1 MFSLIDEGHMRRAL
15 DLATLAMN
23 HATPNP
29 RVGCVIVRDSVVLSE
44 GYTQRPG
51 EAHAEAFAIKQ
62 ARIKGID
69 LVGATAYVTLE
80 PCNHF
85 GRTPPCTE
93 ALIDAGITRLVA
105 AMQDPNP
112 VVGGRGF
119 ARLREAGIEVRV
131 GLLEHDA
138 RELNIG
144 FLRRMATGLPWVRCK
159 VAASVDGRTGLADG
173 QSKWITGDAARQDG
187 HHWRARACAVL
198 TGGGTVK
205 YDDPMMT
212 VRGVDTVLP
221 LRQPMRIVF
230 DHWGELDRDAK
241 VLAQGA
247 LVYCADKMPQGLGAD
262 VEIVPMPDG
271 SGKID
276 LPGAIADIGSRGV
289 NELHVEAGARLL
301 GPLIHAGL
309 VDELLVYVAPKI
321 LGSDAREMFTL
332 PAPLSLG
339 NALQFEFHDM
349 MRIGGDARMILRK
362 AE

>member
-1 MFSLIDEGHMRRAL
+1 MFNLTDEGHMRRAL

-29 RVGCVIVRDSVVLSE
+29 RVGCVIVRDGQVLSE

-51 EAHAEAFAIKQ
+51 EPHAEAFAIKQ
-62 ARIKGID
+62 ARIKGVD
-69 LVGATAYVTLE
+69 LTGATAYVTLE

-85 GRTPPCTE
+85 GRTPPCSE
-93 ALIDAGITRLVA
+93 ALIDAGIARLVA

-112 VVGGRGF
+112 IVGGRGF
-119 ARLREAGIEVRV
+119 ARLRDAGIEVRV

-144 FLRRMATGLPWVRCK
+144 FLKRMATGLPWVRCK
-159 VAASVDGRTGLADG
+159 IAASVDGRTGLADG
-173 QSKWITGDAARQDG
+173 QSKWITGDTARQDG
-187 HHWRARACAVL
+187 HHWRARACAIL
-198 TGGGTVK
+198 TGSGTVK
-205 YDDPMMT
+205 HDDPMLT

-230 DHWGELDRDAK
+230 DHLGELNPDAK

-247 LVYCADKMPQGLGAD
+247 LVYCAEKQPQGLGSD
-262 VEIVPMPDG
+262 VEIVAMSDG
-271 SGKID
+271 FGKID
-276 LPGAIADIGSRGV
+276 LAKAIADIGSRGV

-301 GPLIHAGL
+301 GPMIQAGL

-321 LGSDAREMFTL
+321 LGRDAREMFSL
-332 PAPLSLG
+332 PAPLKLAD
-339 NALQFEFHDM
+339 ALQFEFHDV
-349 MRIGGDARMILRK
+349 MRIGGDVRMILRK